1 MKSRTLF
8 FAFLFITIIL
18 VIFYSCKDMGTP
30 PPAQTPFSASSTN
43 VTVNKGA
50 ATQVTFSGGIA
61 PYTIRV
67 QADTVKAIGSLTASV
82 LTISGI
88 DTGSTMIVVS
98 DNKTPVADSIEIM
111 ISVLRTSTFVLFSNT
126 IQPIFTSQC
135 GGGCH
140 GSNGGLSLAV
150 GSSYSNLVNVQAQ
163 SSCTSLKRVLPNDA
177 ANSVLFKKVSGNTC
191 GTRMPEGSALTA
203 GDIALIQDWI
213 NQGAKN
219 N

>member
-1 MKSRTLF
+1 MKSQKLF
-8 FAFLFITIIL
+8 FVILFITIIL
-18 VIFYSCKDMGTP
+18 VVFYSCKDMGSP
-30 PPAQTPFSASSTN
+30 PPAQTAFSASSAN

-50 ATQVTFSGGIA
+50 ATQVTLSGGIA
-61 PYTIRV
+61 PYAIRV

-98 DNKTPVADSIEIM
+98 DHKTPVVDSIEIM
-111 ISVLRTSTFVLFSNT
+111 ISVLRTFTLVSFSNA
-126 IQPIFTSQC
+126 IQPIFNSQC

-140 GSNGGLSLAV
+140 GSNGGLSLAA
-150 GSSYSNLVNVQAQ
+150 GSSYNNLVNAQAQ

-177 ANSVLFKKVSGNTC
+177 SNSVLFKKISGNTC
-191 GTRMPEGSALTA
+191 GTRMPEGGTLTA

>member
-1 MKSRTLF
+1 MNSRKF
-8 FAFLFITIIL
+8 FIPILFITVIL

-30 PPAQTPFSASSTN
+30 PPAQTAFSASNTS
-43 VTVNKGA
+43 VTVNTGA
-50 ATQVTFSGGIA
+50 ATQVTFSGGII
-61 PYTIRV
+61 PYAMTR

-88 DTGSTMIVVS
+88 DTGSTMIVVG
-98 DNKTPVADSIEIM
+98 DNKTPVADSIEII
-111 ISVLRTSTFVLFSNT
+111 ISVLRTSTPVSFSNK
-126 IQPIFTSQC
+126 IQPIFNNQC
-135 GGGCH
+135 GGSCH
-140 GSNGGLSLAV
+140 GSNGGLSLAA

-163 SSCTSLKRVLPNDA
+163 SSCTSLKRVFPNDA
-177 ANSVLFKKVSGNTC
+177 ANSVLFKKVSGTTC
-191 GTRMPEGSALTA
+191 GTRMPEGGALTA